1 MDELT
6 LMDLARATLLTA
18 LLLVTPALLT
28 GMFVGLSVS
37 LFQTVTSLQ
46 EQTLAMVPKMMAVV
60 AVLLLLLPWILTTL
74 RDFAHKLFENL
85 AAYGA
90 PGL

>member
-6 LMDLARATLLTA
+6 LMDLARATLMTA

-37 LFQTVTSLQ
+37 LFQTITSLQ

-74 RDFAHKLFENL
+74 GDFARNLFENL

-90 PGL
+90 PGM

>member
-1 MDELT
+1 MDELV

-46 EQTLAMVPKMMAVV
+46 EQTMAIVPKMMAVV
-60 AVLLLLLPWILTTL
+60 ALLLLLLPWIMTTL
-74 RDFAHKLFENL
+74 RDFTTSLFENL
-85 AAYGA
+85 ATFAS
-90 PGL
+90 PGV

>member
-1 MDELT
+1 MDELV

-46 EQTLAMVPKMMAVV
+46 EQTMAIVPKMMAVV
-60 AVLLLLLPWILTTL
+60 ALLLLLLPWIMATL
-74 RDFAHKLFENL
+74 RDFTQTLFENL
-85 AAYGA
+85 AMYGS
-90 PGL
+90 PGV

>member
-74 RDFAHKLFENL
+74 RDFALNLFENL
-85 AAYGA
+85 AFYGA
-90 PGL
+90 PGI

>member
-1 MDELT
+1 MDELI

-18 LLLVTPALLT
+18 LMLVTPALLT

-46 EQTLAMVPKMMAVV
+46 EQTMAIVPKMMAVV
-60 AVLLLLLPWILTTL
+60 ALLLLLLPWIMTTL
-74 RDFAHKLFENL
+74 RDFTQGLFENL
-85 AAYGA
+85 AMYGG
-90 PGL
+90 PSV